1 MEKVYYYNRN
11 GMLQLTFGEAPYYMR
26 LGTGKFKDQSW
37 AYDNQF
43 GLMKSFRRDQSS
55 YPFSVVIT
63 SNDPADYDKL
73 CDIFNDDIIA
83 NSPGYFLINGWKLS
97 CYVVKAEHEFYGWK
111 DHVIAFEAISENST
125 WIRTNTR
132 VFSGE
137 SSGLVENDYGRDYT
151 LENSVL
157 GRGYNYGY
165 SLTSTHIAVV
175 DLPGSENGYEVTFYG
190 PIVNP
195 IIYINN
201 HPIKVLIEVDS
212 GERLRITSN
221 GSEKTIK
228 LLSQSGQ
235 ETDAF
240 IYRDKENSPFVSLG
254 SYSEITFGEIRFDFT
269 TIERRSEPTWT

>member
-1 MEKVYYYNRN
+1 MKDKIYYYDRN
-11 GMLQLTFGEAPYYMR
+11 GVLKLTLNQYPYYTEWSDLR
-26 LGTGKFKDQSW
+26 NWVWS
-37 AYDNQF
+37 YNEQF
-43 GLMKSFRRDQSS
+43 GRFNSFYRNKQDRSL
-55 YPFSVVIT
+55 VIGI
-63 SNDPADYDKL
+63 AGDYLKHHDDL
-73 CDIFNDDIIA
+73 CDIFAADIIA
-83 NSPGYFLINGWKLS
+83 GQPGQLIVNGWALNCYIVEAEYEYAWSLS
-97 CYVVKAEHEFYGWK
+97 RKAEFK
-111 DHVIAFEAISENST
+111 VVSDDPA

-137 SSGLVENDYGRDYT
+137 SEDVVDQDYGRDYT
-151 LENSVL
+151 FEDNLL

-165 SLTSTHIAVV
+165 SLASTHIVPIS
-175 DLPGSENGYEVTFYG
+175 LPGSENGYEVTFYG

>member
-1 MEKVYYYNRN
+1 MKDKIYYYDRN
-11 GMLQLTFGEAPYYMR
+11 GVLRLTLNEYPYY
-26 LGTGKFKDQSW
+26 TEW
-37 AYDNQF
+37 ADLRNWAWGYNEQF
-43 GLMKSFRRDQSS
+43 GRYTSFRRDKHEREL
-55 YPFSVVIT
+55 II
-63 SNDPADYDKL
+63 AIAGDYLKVHDDL
-73 CDIFNDDIIA
+73 CDIFAADIIA
-83 NSPGYFLINGWKLS
+83 GAPGQLRANGWVLNCYITEAEFEYGHSLS
-97 CYVVKAEHEFYGWK
+97 RRAVFKVM
-111 DHVIAFEAISENST
+111 SEDPA

-137 SSGLVENDYGRDYT
+137 AEGAIDQDFGRDYS
-151 LENSVL
+151 LEDNIL

-165 SLTSTHIAVV
+165 SLAGTHIVPIN
-175 DLPGSENGYEVTFYG
+175 LPGSENGYEVTFYG

-201 HPIKVLIEVDS
+201 HPIKVFIEVES
-212 GERLRITSN
+212 GQRLRITSN

-228 LLSQSGQ
+228 LLSQTGQ

>member
-1 MEKVYYYNRN
+1 MKEKIYYYDRN
-11 GMLQLTFGEAPYYMR
+11 GVLKLTLNEYPYY
-26 LGTGKFKDQSW
+26 TEW
-37 AYDNQF
+37 ADLRDWQWGYNEQF
-43 GLMKSFRRDQSS
+43 GRYTSFRRDKHEREL
-55 YPFSVVIT
+55 II
-63 SNDPADYDKL
+63 AIAGDYLKAHDDL
-73 CDIFNDDIIA
+73 CDIFAADIIA
-83 NSPGYFLINGWKLS
+83 GAPGQLRANGWVLNCYIAEAEYEYGHGLS
-97 CYVVKAEHEFYGWK
+97 RRAVFKVM
-111 DHVIAFEAISENST
+111 SEDPA

-137 SSGLVENDYGRDYT
+137 AEGIVDQDFGRDYSF
-151 LENSVL
+151 EDDIL

-165 SLTSTHIAVV
+165 SLTGTHIVPIN
-175 DLPGSENGYEVTFYG
+175 LPGSENGYKVTFYG

-201 HPIKVLIEVDS
+201 HPIRVFIEVDS
-212 GERLRITSN
+212 GQRLRITSN

-228 LLSQSGQ
+228 LLSQTGQ